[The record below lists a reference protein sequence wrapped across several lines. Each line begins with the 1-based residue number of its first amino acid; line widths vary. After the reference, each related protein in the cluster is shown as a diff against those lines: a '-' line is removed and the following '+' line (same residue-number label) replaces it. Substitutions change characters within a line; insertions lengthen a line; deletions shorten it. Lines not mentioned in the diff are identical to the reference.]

1 MKIVVS
7 NPETGKSYQK
17 ELEANQEKTIHG
29 KRIGDSIKG
38 DMVGLVGYE
47 LELTGGSDKQGFPMR
62 VDLHGTSRKRLLLSG
77 GPGYKAKRKGER
89 KRKSIRGNTVAND
102 IAQVNLKVVKAGKD
116 KLEKLFGKPEEKPKG
131 KEKKE

>member
-17 ELEANQEKTIHG
+17 EIEASQERVFYG
-29 KRIGDSIKG
+29 KKIGDPIKG
-38 DMVGLVGYE
+38 DPIGLAGYE

-62 VDLHGTSRKRLLLSG
+62 ADLHGTARKRLLLSS

-89 KRKSIRGNTVAND
+89 RRKSIRGNTVADD
-102 IAQVNLKVVKAGKD
+102 IAQLNLKVVKPGKD
-116 KLEKLFGKPEEKPKG
+116 QLDKVLEKAAEKPKEKG
-131 KEKKE
+131 KD